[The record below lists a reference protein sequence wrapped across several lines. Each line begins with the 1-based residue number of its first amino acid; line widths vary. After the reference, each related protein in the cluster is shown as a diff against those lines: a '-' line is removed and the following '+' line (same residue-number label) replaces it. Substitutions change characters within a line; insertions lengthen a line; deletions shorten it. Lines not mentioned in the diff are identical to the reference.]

1 LSAGP
6 CHTGIQISRHLRI
19 GRFGH
24 DLLHQP
30 LHVGDLRRVALP
42 REQIGR
48 DREIAEL
55 REAPAQIPNVLVQ
68 AEDLVHDQQH
78 RQLALWFGA
87 RGPAVG
93 IVTAAASSPW
103 ALVASAVSAMGKVAS
118 AKPRCISKRRDGSMG
133 VLVAIRAVRSTFS
146 LTGRNCLKV

>member
-1 LSAGP
+1 VRLSAGP

-87 RGPAVG
+87 RGPV
-93 IVTAAASSPW
+93 
-103 ALVASAVSAMGKVAS
+103 
-118 AKPRCISKRRDGSMG
+118 
-133 VLVAIRAVRSTFS
+133 
-146 LTGRNCLKV
+146 GRNVTRGGRNRYRGRLEPLGVGSERRLCDG